1 MEDTKKISSRVLI
14 NPELRT
20 DSLRTAN
27 PFRSTVLQIDQ
38 GVNGRMVGNP
48 ESGQK
53 RASGKLAGL
62 VPGRR
67 LVGVIANAPV
77 NEPLGSETAA
87 RVTHQKKTQKT

>member
-38 GVNGRMVGNP
+38 GLNGRMVGNP
-48 ESGQK
+48 EVGHK
-53 RASGKLAGL
+53 RASGKLKLVDAILPAG
-62 VPGRR
+62 
-67 LVGVIANAPV
+67 GVLRGKDQPSS
-77 NEPLGSETAA
+77 NEIF
-87 RVTHQKKTQKT
+87 R